1 MLHTVNKSPFERTA
15 LATCLRY
22 ARSGDAIL
30 LYEDGVYAARKA
42 QTTTADVAAAA
53 AKFKLFVLG
62 PDLEARGVAADQVID
77 GIRIVDYEGF
87 VDLVAENGPVQ
98 AWL

>member
-1 MLHTVNKSPFERTA
+1 MLHTVNKSPFERTS

-22 ARSGDAIL
+22 AREGDAIL

-42 QTTTADVAAAA
+42 QATTTDVAAAA
-53 AKFKLFVLG
+53 ARFRLFVLG
-62 PDLEARGVAADQVID
+62 PDLEARGVRPDQVID
-77 GIRIVDYEGF
+77 GIGIVDYGGF

>member
-1 MLHTVNKSPFERTA
+1 MLHTVNKSPFEKTA
-15 LATCLRY
+15 FATCLRY
-22 ARSGDAIL
+22 AKDGDAVL

-42 QTTTADVAAAA
+42 SATTADVTAAAGRL
-53 AKFKLFVLG
+53 KMFVLAA
-62 PDLEARGVAADQVID
+62 DLEARGVPADQVID
-77 GIRIVDYEGF
+77 GIQLVDYGGF

>member
-22 ARSGDAIL
+22 AREGDAIL
-30 LYEDGVYAARKA
+30 LYEDGVYGARKA
-42 QTTTADVAAAA
+42 SETTADVAAAA
-53 AKFKLFVLG
+53 AKFRLFVLG
-62 PDLEARGVAADQVID
+62 PDLEARGVRPDQVID
-77 GIRIVDYEGF
+77 GVGIVDYGGF
-87 VDLVAENGPVQ
+87 VDLVAKNGPVQ